1 MVDFYTPWKHENEY
15 LYLWFSDVLEGIE
28 MERIDLK
35 WVNRIDAVNRMFLNL
50 RVDLFSKHVFT
61 K

>member
-1 MVDFYTPWKHENEY
+1 MAGFYTPWKHENE
-15 LYLWFSDVLEGIE
+15 YLWFSDVLEGIE

-35 WVNRIDAVNRMFLNL
+35 WVNRIDAVNRIFLNL
-50 RVDLFSKHVFT
+50 KVDLYSKHVFT

>member
-15 LYLWFSDVLEGIE
+15 LWFSDVLEGVE

-35 WVNRIDAVNRMFLNL
+35 WVNRIDAVNRIFLNL
-50 RVDLFSKHVFT
+50 KVDLYSKHVFT